1 MALFGTNSFESPF
14 YRNVNGDVKA
24 ELRKRASAYS
34 RKVRSGGSN
43 STYLNASGTRQNL
56 AGESALKFAYK
67 KTAWAYATCNKI
79 QVGGYSRKVLTNNT
93 GTLSLYRPS
102 SNKPSIPILNS
113 VEVTNEG
120 MLGSLVKAKIN
131 FTVWPELS
139 NTSFGGNFDALLD
152 AYARPGNDLRIDWG
166 WSEGGGSAN
175 NASFQGI
182 IHNFNWSVNTDLS
195 VTFDVSATGKGGI
208 STGFTGEQSNPKSST
223 TKQVQDAAGNII
235 PNSDIANMIKQDI
248 TELNKN
254 SPPATIGPAKWTDP
268 NTTVNTKFHYW
279 SIPLPRGE
287 DDSALPSTAGSSGT
301 PTGPRPVDLIWYVPL
316 GSIIEVLNQLI
327 VDSKAPIPFVFQP
340 FDVYTDRHN
349 EIVSA
354 SPEEVF
360 FPDSKGMG
368 TYGTVDP
375 FAGTSLGGQNYSFD
389 RGNKCGNTPAIGHGA
404 ILLSTSYI
412 SSTFKKFVTENQ
424 TNLETKN
431 FTKFIDELVK
441 AINYASG
448 EVYQLSTVIIEDP
461 AGANPAKICIE
472 DGNMPKSY
480 TECVVPQPILA
491 SASAPLIKSV
501 QISSKPPNTAAAA
514 AFVAAKGGASGG
526 SPVDVKNDK
535 TTASQQVSEATK
547 AMTDLKNSFLTRGYG
562 PSFSKDMKA
571 AQTKWKK
578 AYGGGDAHWLNKSIF
593 PIDLSLTI
601 DGIEGFK
608 FGDVITTNLI
618 PSKLASEMVF
628 TVTKITHSIKDGVW
642 ETTLGTKARLK
653 M

>member
-1 MALFGTNSFESPF
+1 MASFGSPF
-14 YRNVNGDVKA
+14 YRNVDGSVKA
-24 ELRKRASAYS
+24 ELQKRANAYS
-34 RKVRSGGSN
+34 RKVRSGGSTAKGFT
-43 STYLNASGTRQNL
+43 S
-56 AGESALKFAYK
+56 GESALKFAYK
-67 KTAWAYATCNKI
+67 KTAWAYATCNGI
-79 QVGGYSRKVLTNNT
+79 QVGGYSRKVLTNNS
-93 GTLSLYRPS
+93 GTLSLYQKR

-113 VEVTNEG
+113 VEITNEG
-120 MLGSLVKAKIN
+120 MLGSLVKSKIN

-152 AYARPGNDLRIDWG
+152 AYAKPGNSMEIYWG
-166 WSEGGGSAN
+166 WSEGSSKAN

-195 VTFDVSATGKGGI
+195 VTFDISATGRGAI
-208 STGFTGEQSNPKSST
+208 STGFTGEQSNPNSGGAKP
-223 TKQVQDAAGNII
+223 VQDAAGNII
-235 PNSDIANMIKQDI
+235 PNSDIANIIKQDI

-254 SPPATIGPAKWTDP
+254 SAAATIGPAKWTDP
-268 NTTVNTKFHYW
+268 QTTANKRFHYW

-287 DDSALPSTAGSSGT
+287 DDASLPSTAGSSGA
-301 PTGPRPVDLIWYVPL
+301 PTGPRPVDLVWYVPL
-316 GSIIEVLNQLI
+316 GSIIEVLNNLI
-327 VDSKAPIPFVFQP
+327 VESNISNRGPELIPFEFQP
-340 FDVYTDRHN
+340 FDVHTDRHN

-375 FAGTSLGGQNYSFD
+375 FAGINNSGEDYSFD
-389 RGNKCGNTPAIGHGA
+389 KGNICDTPAIGHGA

-461 AGANPAKICIE
+461 SGEGKAKICIE

-480 TECVVPQPILA
+480 TNCVKPQPIIA
-491 SASAPLIKSV
+491 SANAPLIKSV
-501 QISSKPPNTAAAA
+501 QISSKPPNLSAAAS
-514 AFVAAKGGASGG
+514 FVAAKGGASGG

-535 TTASQQVSEATK
+535 TNATNQVSEATK
-547 AMTDLKNSFLTRGYG
+547 AMTDLRNGFLTRGYG

-578 AYGGGDAHWLNKSIF
+578 AYGGEDAHWLNKAIF
-593 PIDLSLTI
+593 PVDLSLTI

-618 PSKLASEMVF
+618 PSKLATEMVF

-642 ETTLGTKARLK
+642 ETTLSTKARLK
-653 M
+653 LDR